1 MQHFPEPQFNL
12 SLSYC
17 SHNNSEWGVK
27 MKIKS
32 AVGAALLVSVFHS
45 PNSFAAGSGAT
56 DIAAPPAFFAKEFGD
71 TLPPIGYV
79 KFCAANPAEC
89 VSYSFS
95 EKLASAR
102 IKMNPTRWNQL
113 YQVNASVN
121 RKIAPVTDQ
130 ELYGVAENWTYP
142 ATAGDCE
149 DYLLLKKRELEAMG
163 FPPKALRITVVLQ
176 EKGEGHAVLT
186 VTSNEGDY
194 VLDNRRNEIML
205 WTDTNYTFLKRQ
217 ADNDPRHWVSLLN
230 KQGLAAAAVSSSRK
244 P

>member
-1 MQHFPEPQFNL
+1 
-12 SLSYC
+12 
-17 SHNNSEWGVK
+17 

-32 AVGAALLVSVFHS
+32 AVGAALLVCVI
-45 PNSFAAGSGAT
+45 PIQNSFAANNAGQDVT
-56 DIAAPPAFFAKEFGD
+56 VPTAFFAKEFGD
-71 TLPPIGYV
+71 TLPPVGYV

-95 EKLASAR
+95 EKLASTR
-102 IKMNPTRWNQL
+102 VKMNAVRWNQL
-113 YQVNASVN
+113 YQVNTSVN

-130 ELYGVAENWTYP
+130 ELYGIAENWTYP

-149 DYLLLKKRELEAMG
+149 DYLLLKKRELETLG
-163 FPPKALRITVVLQ
+163 FQPKALRITVVLQ

-186 VTSNEGDY
+186 VTTNEGDY

-217 ADNDPRHWVSLLN
+217 SDSDPRHWVSLLS